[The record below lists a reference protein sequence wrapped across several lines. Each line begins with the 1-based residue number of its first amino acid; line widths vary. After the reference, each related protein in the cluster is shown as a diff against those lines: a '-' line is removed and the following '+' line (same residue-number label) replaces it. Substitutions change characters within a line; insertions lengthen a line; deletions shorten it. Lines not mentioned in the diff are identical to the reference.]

1 MTPPKSHNSF
11 LCCSEEKEK
20 EDTAKLKIFTKLERP
35 SSDPTPWGPGEAPR
49 GG

>member
-1 MTPPKSHNSF
+1 MTCPKSHNSF

-35 SSDPTPWGPGEAPR
+35 SSDPAPRGAGEAPR
-49 GG
+49 GR

>member
-1 MTPPKSHNSF
+1 MTCPKSHNSF

-20 EDTAKLKIFTKLERP
+20 EDTAKLKIFTKLERS
-35 SSDPTPWGPGEAPR
+35 SSDLISRGPGEVPR